1 MMAVPTLKRCLG
13 QLRNRQRHSAKHP
26 QRRKAIGALV
36 HAPLFPTASRV
47 GTVRVQDP
55 ETRRDYT
62 VEVWIHSGVMVISHA
77 TDKRWLLELD
87 EILDLA
93 IAAGIDRGAD

>member
-13 QLRNRQRHSAKHP
+13 QLRNRQHHSAKHP

-36 HAPLFPTASRV
+36 HAPLFPTASHV
-47 GTVRVQDP
+47 GTVQVQDP

-62 VEVWIHSGVMVISHA
+62 VEVWIHSGVMVVSHA